1 MNGPPHVRQQAK
13 PFFTKLLQNYAATKS
28 LTKVKQLHA
37 IITASGFLSAHLHSI
52 IAAAYANSGH
62 VSNARKVFDK
72 IPERNSFLYNTM
84 MRMYTQNGLS
94 YDAVR
99 MFADMLRLENYLP
112 DNYTYP
118 IVIKACSDLA
128 LRELGI
134 ILHGRTMVAGFDT
147 DTFVQ
152 NCLLAMYMSFG
163 EIKVARKLFD
173 GMWERSVVSWNTM
186 ISGYFKNGYT
196 NQALE
201 VFNWMVNNGV
211 EPDSA
216 SVVSVLPACGY
227 LKDVEVG
234 RRVHVLVE
242 SKGLGN
248 NIAVWNALVDMY
260 VKCGSVSKARLVF
273 DGMSERDVVTWTS
286 MINGYILNGGVR
298 NALGLLR
305 SMQFKGVRPNA
316 VTIASLLS
324 ACSSLYYLKDGRCL
338 HGWTIRQKLESEVVV
353 ETALIDM
360 YAQCNH
366 VEVSFRVF
374 ARTSRKRTVPWNAIL
389 SGCIHNGLA
398 REAVEL
404 FKQMLTEVVEP
415 NDATLNSLLPAY
427 SILADLCLATNIHC
441 YLIRSGFF
449 SNIEVATGMIDIY
462 SKCGCLDS
470 AHKIFSGIPKENKD
484 IVLWSVIIAGYGM
497 HGHGET
503 AISLF
508 KEMVQSGVKPN
519 EVTFT
524 SALHAC
530 SHAGLVDEGLG
541 LFKFMLENHQTSP
554 RADHY
559 TCVVDLLGRAGRL
572 DEAYNLIGTMPIK
585 PTHAVW
591 GALLGACVIHEN
603 VELGE
608 IAAEWLFELEPENTG
623 NYVLMAKIYA
633 SRGRWKDAENVR
645 ELMNEIGLRK
655 TPAHSIIGVRNM

>member
-1 MNGPPHVRQQAK
+1 MNGSPHVRQKAK

-52 IAAAYANSGH
+52 IASAYANSGH
-62 VSNARKVFDK
+62 VSNARKLFDK

-84 MRMYTQNGLS
+84 MRMYTQNGSS
-94 YDAVR
+94 YDVVR

-112 DNYTYP
+112 DNYIYTYP

-128 LRELGI
+128 LRELGV

-163 EIKVARKLFD
+163 EIKVARNLFD

-248 NIAVWNALVDMY
+248 KIAVWNALVDMY
-260 VKCGSVSKARLVF
+260 VKCGSVSEARLVF

-286 MINGYILNGGVR
+286 MINGYILNGKVR

-305 SMQFKGVRPNA
+305 SMQFKGVRANA

-366 VEVSFRVF
+366 VEVSLQVCSLVGYFTKCEFVYHHQI
-374 ARTSRKRTVPWNAIL
+374 S
-389 SGCIHNGLA
+389 SGPE
-398 REAVEL
+398 RRDT
-404 FKQMLTEVVEP
+404 Q
-415 NDATLNSLLPAY
+415 
-427 SILADLCLATNIHC
+427 
-441 YLIRSGFF
+441 
-449 SNIEVATGMIDIY
+449 
-462 SKCGCLDS
+462 DS
-470 AHKIFSGIPKENKD
+470 AAGTGAGGGKWQDNFSFKSSRQGGGRYSAGGCGRPFEGANKSVTRTRRILREGIYRQGIPD
-484 IVLWSVIIAGYGM
+484 GVIEL
-497 HGHGET
+497 HG
-503 AISLF
+503 
-508 KEMVQSGVKPN
+508 QSP
-519 EVTFT
+519 
-524 SALHAC
+524 
-530 SHAGLVDEGLG
+530 
-541 LFKFMLENHQTSP
+541 
-554 RADHY
+554 
-559 TCVVDLLGRAGRL
+559 
-572 DEAYNLIGTMPIK
+572 
-585 PTHAVW
+585 
-591 GALLGACVIHEN
+591 
-603 VELGE
+603 
-608 IAAEWLFELEPENTG
+608 
-623 NYVLMAKIYA
+623 
-633 SRGRWKDAENVR
+633 
-645 ELMNEIGLRK
+645 
-655 TPAHSIIGVRNM
+655 

>member
-1 MNGPPHVRQQAK
+1 MSGPSHVRQKAK
-13 PFFTKLLQNYAATKS
+13 PLFTKLLQNYAVTKS

-37 IITASGFLSAHLHSI
+37 LITASGLLSANLHSS
-52 IAAAYANSGH
+52 IAAAYANCGH
-62 VSNARKVFDK
+62 VLNARKAFDEMR
-72 IPERNSFLYNTM
+72 ERNVFLYNTM
-84 MRMYTQNGLS
+84 MRMYTHNGSS

-99 MFADMLRLENYLP
+99 LFADMLRLENYFP

-128 LRELGI
+128 LLDLGVV
-134 ILHGRTMVAGFDT
+134 LHGRTLVAGFGM
-147 DTFVQ
+147 DTFAQ

-163 EIKVARKLFD
+163 KITAARKVFD
-173 GMWERSVVSWNTM
+173 TMWEHSVVSWNTM
-186 ISGYFKNGYT
+186 ISGYFKNGYAK
-196 NQALE
+196 QALE
-201 VFNWMVNNGV
+201 VFDWMVNNGV
-211 EPDSA
+211 EPDCA
-216 SVVSVLPACGY
+216 SMVSVLPACGY

-242 SKGLGN
+242 SKGLGK
-248 NIAVWNALVDMY
+248 NIAVRNALVDMY
-260 VKCGSVSKARLVF
+260 VKCGSVSEARLVF
-273 DGMSERDVVTWTS
+273 DRMSERDVVTWTS
-286 MINGYILNGGVR
+286 MINGYIFYGEVR

-305 SMQFKGVRPNA
+305 SMQFKGVKPNA
-316 VTIASLLS
+316 VTTASLLS
-324 ACSSLYYLKDGRCL
+324 ACSSLYYLKVGRCL
-338 HGWTIRQKLESEVVV
+338 HGWTIRQKLEGEVVV

-366 VEVSFRVF
+366 AELSFRVF
-374 ARTSRKRTVPWNAIL
+374 ARTSKKRTVPWNAIL

-398 REAVEL
+398 REAIEL
-404 FKQMLTEVVEP
+404 FKQMLSEVVEP

-427 SILADLCLATNIHC
+427 SILADSQQAMNIHC
-441 YLIRSGFF
+441 YLIRSGFY
-449 SNIEVATGMIDIY
+449 SNIEVATGLIDIY
-462 SKCGCLDS
+462 SKCGSLES

-484 IVLWSVIIAGYGM
+484 IILWSVIIAGYGM

-503 AISLF
+503 AFSLF
-508 KEMVQSGVKPN
+508 KEMVQSGLKPN

-524 SALHAC
+524 SVLHAC

-554 RADHY
+554 HADHY

-572 DEAYNLIGTMPIK
+572 DEAYDLIRNMPIK

-608 IAAEWLFELEPENTG
+608 VAAEWLFELEPENTG
-623 NYVLMAKIYA
+623 NYILMAKIYA
-633 SRGRWKDAENVR
+633 ARGRWKDAENVR
-645 ELMNEIGLRK
+645 EMMNDIGLRK
-655 TPAHSIIGVRNM
+655 IPAHSLIDIRNM